1 MSIILESQMI
11 SSPVTRLNITV
22 THSLQSLMGNTSI
35 IGSWSRDSGLVS
47 DEITKIDKGKKWIK
61 MITNVVLTDRWEIDV
76 CWEVSSSDSRETETR
91 DTKEKNK

>member
-1 MSIILESQMI
+1 
-11 SSPVTRLNITV
+11 
-22 THSLQSLMGNTSI
+22 MGNTSI

-76 CWEVSSSDSRETETR
+76 CWEIFSSDSRETETR